1 MGKVKIKKKET
12 RIDMT
17 AMSDVTVLLLTFFML
32 TSTFLQKEPV
42 TVITPPSVAEEK
54 VPDANLLSVLVSP
67 QGKVFLEVLGSK
79 DSTMKSETVRADLL
93 KNMVAEYKKTHPS
106 ANLAFTNKEIE
117 TFSRLNAFGVPIT
130 KMKEW
135 LNLEPDQ
142 RDKFLESEQNPGVP
156 INMNEDP
163 NNPNEFQMWIRA
175 AYNSVNPELQEAMVK
190 GRGIA
195 IKADQTTPYSVV
207 NVVMDNLQRIDFTP
221 MVDMNMLLITFFMLC
236 TTMIKSQ
243 TLQIAL
249 PTNEKVEKEQQN
261 KVKQSEAV
269 TIIIDGKLDEKG
281 LSDPN
286 EGMLFYYDGMPETD
300 KLATTGESNMKQIAF
315 GNNTGGA
322 YPAIRE
328 ILQERNKEVCL
339 KIADLKKE
347 WKEMKFSKNEE
358 LNDSIY
364 NEKAKAIRNDSTLKR
379 PVVIIKA
386 TPNASYAHVV
396 SVLDE
401 MQINNISRY
410 QIDRINEVDS
420 AMMILLQGKNLNK

>member
-1 MGKVKIKKKET
+1 M
-12 RIDMT
+12 
-17 AMSDVTVLLLTFFML
+17 
-32 TSTFLQKEPV
+32 
-42 TVITPPSVAEEK
+42 
-54 VPDANLLSVLVSP
+54 
-67 QGKVFLEVLGSK
+67 
-79 DSTMKSETVRADLL
+79 
-93 KNMVAEYKKTHPS
+93 
-106 ANLAFTNKEIE
+106 
-117 TFSRLNAFGVPIT
+117 
-130 KMKEW
+130 
-135 LNLEPDQ
+135 
-142 RDKFLESEQNPGVP
+142 
-156 INMNEDP
+156 
-163 NNPNEFQMWIRA
+163 
-175 AYNSVNPELQEAMVK
+175 
-190 GRGIA
+190 A
-195 IKADQTTPYSVV
+195 IKTKSRQKKFDT
-207 NVVMDNLQRIDFTP
+207 RIDFTP

-286 EGMLFYYDGMPETD
+286 EGMLFYYDGMHETD
-300 KLATTGESNMKQIAF
+300 KLATTGEINMKQLAF
-315 GNNTGGA
+315 GNNTGCS

>member
-1 MGKVKIKKKET
+1 M
-12 RIDMT
+12 
-17 AMSDVTVLLLTFFML
+17 
-32 TSTFLQKEPV
+32 
-42 TVITPPSVAEEK
+42 
-54 VPDANLLSVLVSP
+54 
-67 QGKVFLEVLGSK
+67 
-79 DSTMKSETVRADLL
+79 
-93 KNMVAEYKKTHPS
+93 
-106 ANLAFTNKEIE
+106 
-117 TFSRLNAFGVPIT
+117 
-130 KMKEW
+130 
-135 LNLEPDQ
+135 
-142 RDKFLESEQNPGVP
+142 
-156 INMNEDP
+156 
-163 NNPNEFQMWIRA
+163 
-175 AYNSVNPELQEAMVK
+175 
-190 GRGIA
+190 A
-195 IKADQTTPYSVV
+195 IKSKSRQKKFDT
-207 NVVMDNLQRIDFTP
+207 RIDFTP

-249 PTNEKVEKEQQN
+249 PTNEHVEKEQQN

-286 EGMLFYYDGMPETD
+286 EGMLFYYDGMPETAN
-300 KLATTGESNMKQIAF
+300 LAQGESNMKQIEF
-315 GNNTGGA
+315 GAKTGGA

-328 ILQERNKEVCL
+328 ILQERNKEVVL
-339 KIADLKKE
+339 KINDLKKE

-358 LNDSIY
+358 VNDSIY
-364 NEKAKAIRNDSTLKR
+364 QEMAKKIRNDSTLKR

-420 AMMILLQGKNLNK
+420 AMMIMVQAKNLKK